1 MCEECGGGDCHQ
13 QQSIRR
19 WELPAMTV
27 SSLICLSGAIWGG
40 ISTPGLADFKANRPW
55 HTSRSLWPL
64 LSPDGSKRQLI
75 IDL

>member
-1 MCEECGGGDCHQ
+1 MCEECGGGLPPPAVHQEIGAACHDCHFFD
-13 QQSIRR
+13 
-19 WELPAMTV
+19 
-27 SSLICLSGAIWGG
+27 LSVRDHLGG